1 METEP
6 TNPTADLILR
16 LDPDDDD
23 DDDVEETQEM
33 AHKLERVFLYARF
46 ILEVK

>member
-23 DDDVEETQEM
+23 DVEETQEM
-33 AHKLERVFLYARF
+33 AHKLERACLYAGLF
-46 ILEVK
+46 

>member
-1 METEP
+1 METEA
-6 TNPTADLILR
+6 TNPTADPLLR
-16 LDPDDDD
+16 LDPDD

-33 AHKLERVFLYARF
+33 AHKLERVFLYARL